1 MDVNKFKILRKYQ
14 DRELVFP
21 ITNTWDFAN
30 RGDSIDAYEI
40 EVIKDI
46 IGLPVDY
53 EVARFENN
61 QIGGNTSVR
70 HNFHFY
76 NTATTTWDLSF
87 VTSNVFTPNEVYYNS
102 NGFNKSFFKL
112 DLYDNK
118 ERRKRK
124 AYLTLILQT
133 TNKTEPIQINPLQT
147 IDVNKPEYY
156 MDYNGITD
164 GFYLYWFKDQFIVNL
179 TTFYMTAKFF
189 NGKTGKFT
197 TFVCNSNQ
205 QVINGD
211 PQQSVPNDSFYQ
223 KVTLNYGNYSY
234 SYLNPL
240 NSPTNI
246 IDWYEYV
253 NPEI

>member
-30 RGDSIDAYEI
+30 RGDMISAYEI
-40 EVIKDI
+40 DVVKDL
-46 IGLPVDY
+46 IGIPVDY
-53 EVARFENN
+53 EVSRFENT
-61 QIGGNTSVR
+61 QINGDTSVT
-70 HNFHFY
+70 HNFYFY
-76 NTATTTWDLSF
+76 NTGTTTWENSF
-87 VTSNVFTPNEVYYNS
+87 VMTNIFTANEVYYNS
-102 NGFNKSFFKL
+102 NSYNKSFFKL

-147 IDVNKPEYY
+147 IDVNKPQFY

-164 GFYLYWFKDQFIVNL
+164 GFFIYWFKDQFIVNL

-189 NGKTGKFT
+189 NGSTGKFV
-197 TFVCNSNQ
+197 TFVCDSPQNSIGGN
-205 QVINGD
+205 
-211 PQQSVPNDSFYQ
+211 PQQSVQNDKFYQ
-223 KVTLNYGNYSY
+223 KVTLDYSNYSY
-234 SYLNPL
+234 RYKDTLD
-240 NSPTNI
+240 SPTNVI
-246 IDWYEYV
+246 NWYEYV